1 MKTFILRNV
10 KPELMITMIL
20 LLLVMIL
27 VAIVTRDVVVKNKID
42 KERDRVKEIV
52 SDVALN
58 LTTDKVLSPIT
69 VAPQFLDN
77 RAPDVKGITIFPDN
91 HLEVII
97 RKPLLGDREGRFIF
111 AFESMDNLA
120 RGYLNCQGGNISKRM
135 LPNQCRK

>member
-1 MKTFILRNV
+1 MKTFILRRV
-10 KPELMITMIL
+10 KPELMITLIL

-27 VAIVTRDVVVKNKID
+27 VALVARDMVVKNQID
-42 KERDRVKEIV
+42 KELDRVKKIV
-52 SDVALN
+52 SAVALN
-58 LTTDKVLSPIT
+58 LTTDKVLSPII
-69 VAPQFLDN
+69 VAPQFLGEK
-77 RAPDVKGITIFPDN
+77 APDVKEITIFPDN